1 MNNFGSKKIFLFE
14 QKSNNCLFDN
24 HSTIIIHPDVFITAS
39 FYFRP
44 RIKTIRQFQAPQGT
58 HPHDVAV
65 DLTKGG
71 PVWFTAQG
79 TGELGKLDPKTGN
92 KTFIKLG
99 NAPGSPMN
107 GSAPHGII
115 IGPDGGLWITDEF
128 LKAIV
133 RVDPKTEE
141 IKLFPIPEN
150 ITNNKLNTATF
161 DKNGVLWFT
170 DRSGYYGKLDP
181 TGERFMSGQ
190 HLVDRVLMVW

>member
-1 MNNFGSKKIFLFE
+1 MSKHLIIAYSITIPLLLFTLMYPSPHHSIFAQESKPF
-14 QKSNNCLFDN
+14 S
-24 HSTIIIHPDVFITAS
+24 
-39 FYFRP
+39 
-44 RIKTIRQFQAPQGT
+44 QFQAPVGT

-65 DLTKGG
+65 DPTKSG

-79 TGELGKLDPKTGN
+79 TGELGKLDPKTGT

-133 RVDPKTEE
+133 RVDPKT
-141 IKLFPIPEN
+141 
-150 ITNNKLNTATF
+150 
-161 DKNGVLWFT
+161 
-170 DRSGYYGKLDP
+170 
-181 TGERFMSGQ
+181 
-190 HLVDRVLMVW
+190 